1 MNLITE
7 DIFLLLSS
15 SLDLQRFK
23 ILVKKIYDKTGDLS
37 FLLSGAESGSE
48 TSLSFFDKEKIDFI
62 KKEIKKTSLEQVKK
76 DLEYEAVSFIAYS
89 DKHYPKKLKEMN
101 DSPLGLFYRG
111 NLDLFNSLSVA
122 IVGTRNPTNYGIKIT
137 KRITELFSE
146 KKLTIISGLASGI
159 DSCAHE
165 EAIILGKTIAVLGTG
180 LDRIYPQEN
189 KKLFDK
195 IIKNDSLII
204 SEYPLGAEGMPWNFP
219 QRNRIISALSDAVIV
234 VEGNLQSGSLI
245 TARFAIKQDKP
256 LFALPGPIDSAES
269 NGPNMLIKSGVA
281 ELLTSVDD
289 VFEKISDLKSC
300 GVQVQID
307 FKEKTKSLEGLN
319 EAQKSIYKLLD
330 KESKSFDAL
339 VNDTK
344 LNSNELLRN
353 LSMLE
358 LKGYVEKKLSGNY
371 EVIDN

>member
-1 MNLITE
+1 MNLSTE

-23 ILVKKIYDKTGDLS
+23 ILIKKIYDKDEDLS
-37 FLLSGAESGSE
+37 FLLSSVESDSE
-48 TSLSFFDKEKIDFI
+48 ISLSFFDKEKIDFI
-62 KKEIKKTSLEQVKK
+62 KKEIKKTYIDQIKK
-76 DLEYEAVSFIAYS
+76 DMDYENVNFISYS
-89 DKHYPKKLKEMN
+89 DNKYPKKLKEIN

-146 KKLTIISGLASGI
+146 KKLTVISGLASGI

-165 EAIILGKTIAVLGTG
+165 GAIISGKTIAVLGTG
-180 LDRIYPQEN
+180 LDKIYPQEN

-245 TARFAIKQDKP
+245 TARFAIRQDKP
-256 LFALPGPIDSAES
+256 LFALPGPIDSPES

-289 VFEKISDLKSC
+289 IFEKISDLKSC
-300 GVQVQID
+300 GVQVQLD
-307 FKEKTKSLEGLN
+307 FKEKGKSLEGLN
-319 EAQKSIYKLLD
+319 ETQILIYKLLD
-330 KESKSFDAL
+330 KESKSFDVL
-339 VNDTK
+339 ISDTK
-344 LNSNELLRN
+344 LNSGELLKN

-358 LKGYVEKKLSGNY
+358 LKGYVEKKLNGNY
-371 EVIDN
+371 EANQA